1 MGSGEQAGE
10 LLMSKRLGLLI
21 VAILMGV
28 MARGGPSAL
37 AQMPPNESVTVLQ
50 LPAHSPHWVATMAPL
65 SGSIMLTPM
74 VLIDGDT
81 RQVLGN
87 LSGGLAAMFAPSPDH
102 KFFYVAETFY
112 ARGTQGDRTDV
123 LTIYDATHLS
133 RVGEIPITS
142 KRQLALADPT
152 SMGVTPDGR
161 FALMLNLTPATSVTA
176 VDLENKKVAGE
187 IQTPGCSEI
196 LILGDRQ
203 FASVCADGS
212 MLTTDFDD
220 SAKTTSQKRTA
231 KPFFDVEK
239 DPVFQ
244 LPAMIDKKAYFV
256 SYHGVVYPMDV
267 DSSPAAA
274 EETWSMLTDKDKKDG
289 WRPGGWQPVAGYAP
303 GQLLFVLMHQGGEWT
318 QKVGGPEVWVY
329 DLKTHKRVNRIPL
342 PAKSNAIR
350 VSQDDNPLLF
360 ALVTSESKMQIFSA
374 LKGRYLGTVNE
385 VSQHP
390 YTMFGL

>member
-1 MGSGEQAGE
+1 M
-10 LLMSKRLGLLI
+10 M
-21 VAILMGV
+21 
-28 MARGGPSAL
+28 
-37 AQMPPNESVTVLQ
+37 
-50 LPAHSPHWVATMAPL
+50 
-65 SGSIMLTPM
+65 TPV

-81 RQVLGN
+81 LQVLGN
-87 LSGGLAAMFAPSPDH
+87 LSGGLAAMFAASPDH
-102 KFFYVAETFY
+102 KYFYMADTFY
-112 ARGTQGDRTDV
+112 SRGTQGDRTDV

-133 RVGEIPITS
+133 RVGEIPLSS

-152 SMGVTPDGR
+152 SMSVTPDGR

-187 IQTPGCSEI
+187 IQTPGCSEV
-196 LILGDRQ
+196 LILGDRE

-220 SAKTTSQKRTA
+220 SATATAQKRTA

-256 SYHGVVYPMDV
+256 SYHGVVYPMDLG
-267 DSSPAAA
+267 SSPAVPGD
-274 EETWSMLTDKDKKDG
+274 TWSLLSDQEKKDG

-303 GQLLFVLMHQGGEWT
+303 GHLIFVLMHQGGEWT

-329 DLKTHKRVNRIPL
+329 DVNEHKRVAKVPMPL
-342 PAKSNAIR
+342 VSNAIR
-350 VSQDDNPLLF
+350 VSQDENPLLF
-360 ALVTSESKMQIFSA
+360 ALVTSDSKLQVFSA

-385 VSQHP
+385 VSFHP

>member
-1 MGSGEQAGE
+1 MT
-10 LLMSKRLGLLI
+10 KRLGLLF
-21 VAILMGV
+21 VAILMVV
-28 MARGGPSAL
+28 MGRVGPGAL
-37 AQMPPNESVTVLQ
+37 AQMPPNEQVTVLQ
-50 LPAHSPHWVATMAPL
+50 LPAYSPHWIATMTPL
-65 SGSIMLTPM
+65 SGSIMMTPI

-81 RQVLGN
+81 QKVLGN

-102 KFFYVAETFY
+102 KFFYLADTFY
-112 ARGTQGDRTDV
+112 SRGTQGDRTDV
-123 LTIYDATHLS
+123 LSIYDATHLS
-133 RVGEIPITS
+133 RIGEIPITS
-142 KRQLALADPT
+142 KRQLALADPS

-161 FALMLNLTPATSVTA
+161 FVLLLNLTPATSVTA
-176 VDLENKKVAGE
+176 VDLDGKKVAGE

-220 SAKTTSQKRTA
+220 SAKTTAQKRTA

-256 SYHGVVYPMDV
+256 SYHGMVYPMDLGA
-267 DSSPAAA
+267 SPAEPA
-274 EETWSMLTDKDKKDG
+274 EAWSMLSDAEKKEG

-303 GQLLFVLMHQGGEWT
+303 GHLIFVLMHQGGEWT
-318 QKVGGPEVWVY
+318 QKSAGPEVWVY
-329 DLKTHKRVNRIPL
+329 DVNDHKRVARIPMPL
-342 PAKSNAIR
+342 QSNAIK

-360 ALVTSESKMQIFSA
+360 ALVTSESKLQIFSA

-390 YTMFGL
+390 YTLFGL

>member
-1 MGSGEQAGE
+1 MA
-10 LLMSKRLGLLI
+10 KRLGFLI
-21 VAILMGV
+21 AAVLASV
-28 MARGGPSAL
+28 MAWGGPGAL
-37 AQMPPNESVTVLQ
+37 AQMPPNEQVTVLQ
-50 LPAHSPHWVATMAPL
+50 LPAVSPHWVATMTPL
-65 SGSIMLTPM
+65 AGSIMMTPI

-81 RQVLGN
+81 QQVLGN
-87 LSGGLAAMFAPSPDH
+87 LSGGLAAMFAASPDH
-102 KFFYVAETFY
+102 KFFYMADTFY
-112 ARGTQGDRTDV
+112 SRGTQGDRTDV

-133 RVGEIPITS
+133 RIGEIPITS
-142 KRQLALADPT
+142 KRQLALADPS

-161 FALMLNLTPATSVTA
+161 FVLMLNLTPATSVTA
-176 VDLENKKVAGE
+176 VDLEGKKVAGE

-196 LILGDRQ
+196 LILGKRE

-220 SAKTTSQKRTA
+220 DAKATAQKRTA

-244 LPAMIDKKAYFV
+244 LPAIIDKKAYFV
-256 SYHGVVYPMDV
+256 SYHGVVYPMDLG
-267 DSSPAAA
+267 SSPAQPAD
-274 EETWSMLTDKDKKDG
+274 TWSLLSDKEKKEG
-289 WRPGGWQPVAGYAP
+289 WRPGGRQPVAGYEP
-303 GQLLFVLMHQGGEWT
+303 GHLIFVLMHQGGEWT

-329 DLKTHKRVNRIPL
+329 DVNEHKRVSRIPL
-342 PAKSNAIR
+342 PLLSNAIR

-360 ALVTSESKMQIFSA
+360 ALVTSDSKLQVLSA

-385 VSQHP
+385 VSMHP

>member
-1 MGSGEQAGE
+1 MT
-10 LLMSKRLGLLI
+10 KRLGLLF
-21 VAILMGV
+21 VAILMVV
-28 MARGGPSAL
+28 MGRGGPGAL
-37 AQMPPNESVTVLQ
+37 AQMPPNEQVTVLQ
-50 LPAHSPHWVATMAPL
+50 LPAYSPHWIATMTPL
-65 SGSIMLTPM
+65 SGSIMMTPI

-81 RQVLGN
+81 QKVLGN

-102 KFFYVAETFY
+102 KFLYLADTFY
-112 ARGTQGDRTDV
+112 SRGTQGDRTDV
-123 LTIYDATHLS
+123 LSIYDATHLS
-133 RVGEIPITS
+133 RIGEIPITS
-142 KRQLALADPT
+142 KRQLALADPS

-161 FALMLNLTPATSVTA
+161 FVLLLNLTPATSVTA
-176 VDLENKKVAGE
+176 VDLDGKKVAGE

-256 SYHGVVYPMDV
+256 SYHGMVYPMDL
-267 DSSPAAA
+267 SASPA
-274 EETWSMLTDKDKKDG
+274 EPTETWSMLSDAEKKEG
-289 WRPGGWQPVAGYAP
+289 WRPGGWQPVAGYTP
-303 GQLLFVLMHQGGEWT
+303 GHLIFVLMHQGGEWT
-318 QKVGGPEVWVY
+318 QKSAGPEVWVY
-329 DLKTHKRVNRIPL
+329 DVNDHKRVARIPMPL
-342 PAKSNAIR
+342 QSNAIK

-360 ALVTSESKMQIFSA
+360 ALVTSESKLQIFSA

-390 YTMFGL
+390 YTLFGL

>member
-1 MGSGEQAGE
+1 MAKWSGSLVAALLAGVIAWC
-10 LLMSKRLGLLI
+10 GP
-21 VAILMGV
+21 GV
-28 MARGGPSAL
+28 L
-37 AQMPPNESVTVLQ
+37 AQMPPNEQVTVLQ
-50 LPAHSPHWVATMAPL
+50 LPPASPHWVATMAPL
-65 SGSIMLTPM
+65 AGSIMLTPI
-74 VLIDGDT
+74 VLINGDT
-81 RQVLGN
+81 QQVLGN
-87 LSGGLAAMFAPSPDH
+87 ISGGLAAMFAVSPDH
-102 KFFYVAETFY
+102 KHFYTADTFY
-112 ARGTQGDRTDV
+112 SRGTQGDRTDV
-123 LTIYDATHLS
+123 LSIYDATHLS
-133 RVGEIPITS
+133 RVGEIPLST

-187 IQTPGCSEI
+187 IQTPGCSEV

-220 SAKTTSQKRTA
+220 SANATAQKRTA

-244 LPAMIDKKAYFV
+244 LPAIIDKKAYFV
-256 SYHGVVYPMDV
+256 SYHGMVHPMDL
-267 DSSPAAA
+267 DASPAQPADA
-274 EETWSMLTDKDKKDG
+274 WSMLSDQEKKQG

-303 GQLLFVLMHQGGEWT
+303 GHLIFVLMHQGGEWT
-318 QKVGGPEVWVY
+318 QKVGGPEVWAY
-329 DLKTHKRVNRIPL
+329 DVNEHKRVSRIPL
-342 PAKSNAIR
+342 PLLSNAIR

-360 ALVTSESKMQIFSA
+360 ALVTSESKLQVLSA

>member
-1 MGSGEQAGE
+1 MT
-10 LLMSKRLGLLI
+10 KRLGFLFL
-21 VAILMGV
+21 AILMVV
-28 MARGGPSAL
+28 MGRGGPGAL
-37 AQMPPNESVTVLQ
+37 AQMPPNEQVTVLQ
-50 LPAHSPHWVATMAPL
+50 LPAYSPHWIATMTPL
-65 SGSIMLTPM
+65 SGSIMMTPI

-81 RQVLGN
+81 HKVLGN

-102 KFFYVAETFY
+102 KFFYLADTFY
-112 ARGTQGDRTDV
+112 SRGTQGDRTDV
-123 LTIYDATHLS
+123 LSIYDATHLS
-133 RVGEIPITS
+133 RIGEIPITS
-142 KRQLALADPT
+142 KRQLALADPS

-161 FALMLNLTPATSVTA
+161 FVLLLNLTPATSVTA
-176 VDLENKKVAGE
+176 VDLDGKKVAGE

-256 SYHGVVYPMDV
+256 SYHGMVYPMDLGV
-267 DSSPAAA
+267 SPAEPA
-274 EETWSMLTDKDKKDG
+274 ERWSMLSDAEKKEG
-289 WRPGGWQPVAGYAP
+289 WRPGGWQPVAGYTP
-303 GQLLFVLMHQGGEWT
+303 GHLIFVLMHQGGEWT
-318 QKVGGPEVWVY
+318 QKSAGPEVWVY
-329 DLKTHKRVNRIPL
+329 DVNDHKRVARIPMPL
-342 PAKSNAIR
+342 QSNAIK

-360 ALVTSESKMQIFSA
+360 ALVTSESKLQIFSA

-390 YTMFGL
+390 YTLFGL

>member
-1 MGSGEQAGE
+1 MT
-10 LLMSKRLGLLI
+10 KRLGLLF
-21 VAILMGV
+21 VAILMVAMG
-28 MARGGPSAL
+28 RGGPGAL
-37 AQMPPNESVTVLQ
+37 AQMPPNEQVTVLQ
-50 LPAHSPHWVATMAPL
+50 LPAYSPHWVATMTPL
-65 SGSIMLTPM
+65 SGSIMMTPI

-81 RQVLGN
+81 QKVLGN

-102 KFFYVAETFY
+102 KFFYLADTFY
-112 ARGTQGDRTDV
+112 SRGTQGDRTDV
-123 LTIYDATHLS
+123 LSIYDATHLS
-133 RVGEIPITS
+133 RIGEIPITS
-142 KRQLALADPT
+142 KRQLALADPS

-161 FALMLNLTPATSVTA
+161 FVLLLNLTPATSVTA
-176 VDLENKKVAGE
+176 VDLDGKKVAGE

-256 SYHGVVYPMDV
+256 SYHGMVYPMDL
-267 DSSPAAA
+267 SASPAEPA
-274 EETWSMLTDKDKKDG
+274 ETWSMLSDAEKKEG

-303 GQLLFVLMHQGGEWT
+303 EHLIFVLMHQGGEWT
-318 QKVGGPEVWVY
+318 QKSAGPEVWVY
-329 DLKTHKRVNRIPL
+329 DVNDHKRVARIPMPL
-342 PAKSNAIR
+342 QSNAIK

-360 ALVTSESKMQIFSA
+360 ALVTSESKLQIFSA

-390 YTMFGL
+390 YTLFGL

>member
-1 MGSGEQAGE
+1 MT
-10 LLMSKRLGLLI
+10 KRLGLLF
-21 VAILMGV
+21 VAILMVV
-28 MARGGPSAL
+28 MGRGGPGAL
-37 AQMPPNESVTVLQ
+37 AQMPPNEQVTVLQ
-50 LPAHSPHWVATMAPL
+50 LPAYSPHWVATMTPL
-65 SGSIMLTPM
+65 SGSIMMTPI

-81 RQVLGN
+81 QKVLGN

-102 KFFYVAETFY
+102 KFFYLADTFY
-112 ARGTQGDRTDV
+112 SRGTQGDRTDV
-123 LTIYDATHLS
+123 LSIYDATHLS
-133 RVGEIPITS
+133 RIGEIPITS
-142 KRQLALADPT
+142 KRQLALADPS

-161 FALMLNLTPATSVTA
+161 FVLLLNLTPATSVTA
-176 VDLENKKVAGE
+176 VDLDGKKVAGE

-256 SYHGVVYPMDV
+256 SYHGMVYPMDLSV
-267 DSSPAAA
+267 SPAEPA
-274 EETWSMLTDKDKKDG
+274 ETWSMLSDAEKKEG

-303 GQLLFVLMHQGGEWT
+303 GHLIFVLMHQGGEWT
-318 QKVGGPEVWVY
+318 QKSAGPEVWVY
-329 DLKTHKRVNRIPL
+329 DVNDHKRVARIPMPL
-342 PAKSNAIR
+342 QSNAIK
-350 VSQDDNPLLF
+350 VSHDDNPLLF
-360 ALVTSESKMQIFSA
+360 ALVTSESKLQIFSA

-390 YTMFGL
+390 YTLFGL

>member
-1 MGSGEQAGE
+1 MT
-10 LLMSKRLGLLI
+10 KRFGLLI
-21 VAILMGV
+21 VAILMGM

-102 KFFYVAETFY
+102 KLFYVAETFY
-112 ARGTQGDRTDV
+112 SRGTQGDRTDV
-123 LTIYDATHLS
+123 LTIYDASHLS
-133 RVGEIPITS
+133 RVGEIPITN
-142 KRQLALADPT
+142 KRQLALADPS

-176 VDLENKKVAGE
+176 VDLESKKVAGE

-196 LILGDRQ
+196 LMLGDRE

-212 MLTTDFDD
+212 MLTTKFDD
-220 SAKTTSQKRTA
+220 NAKATEQKRTA

-244 LPAMIDKKAYFV
+244 LPALMDNKAYFV
-256 SYHGVVYPMDV
+256 SYHGMVYPMDLG
-267 DSSPAAA
+267 SSPA
-274 EETWSMLTDKDKKDG
+274 EPGDPWSMLSEKEKADG
-289 WRPGGWQPVAGYAP
+289 WRPGGWQPVSGYAP
-303 GQLLFVLMHQGGEWT
+303 GHLIFVLMHQGGEWT
-318 QKVGGPEVWVY
+318 QKSPGPEVWAY
-329 DLKTHKRVNRIPL
+329 DINEHKRVARIPMPL
-342 PAKSNAIR
+342 QSNAIL

-360 ALVTSESKMQIFSA
+360 ALVTSDSKMQIFSA

-390 YTMFGL
+390 YTLFGM

>member
-1 MGSGEQAGE
+1 MT
-10 LLMSKRLGLLI
+10 KRLGLLF
-21 VAILMGV
+21 VAILMVV
-28 MARGGPSAL
+28 MGRGGPGAL
-37 AQMPPNESVTVLQ
+37 AQMPPNEQVTVLQ
-50 LPAHSPHWVATMAPL
+50 LPAYSPHWVATMTPL
-65 SGSIMLTPM
+65 SGSIMMTPI

-81 RQVLGN
+81 QKVLGN

-102 KFFYVAETFY
+102 KFFYLADTFY
-112 ARGTQGDRTDV
+112 SRGTQGDRTDV
-123 LTIYDATHLS
+123 LSIYDATHLS
-133 RVGEIPITS
+133 RIGEIPITS
-142 KRQLALADPT
+142 KRQLALADPS

-161 FALMLNLTPATSVTA
+161 FVLLLNLTPATSVTA
-176 VDLENKKVAGE
+176 VDLDGKKVAGE

-256 SYHGVVYPMDV
+256 SYHGMVYPMDL
-267 DSSPAAA
+267 SASPAEPA
-274 EETWSMLTDKDKKDG
+274 ETWSMLSDAEKKEG

-303 GQLLFVLMHQGGEWT
+303 EHLIFVLMHQGGEWT
-318 QKVGGPEVWVY
+318 QKSAGPEVWVY
-329 DLKTHKRVNRIPL
+329 DVNDHKRVARIPMPL
-342 PAKSNAIR
+342 QSNAIK

-360 ALVTSESKMQIFSA
+360 ALVTSESKLQIFSA

-390 YTMFGL
+390 YTLFGL

>member
-1 MGSGEQAGE
+1 MT
-10 LLMSKRLGLLI
+10 KRFGLLI
-21 VAILMGV
+21 VAILMGM
-28 MARGGPSAL
+28 MARGGPNAL
-37 AQMPPNESVTVLQ
+37 AQMPPNEQVTVMS

-102 KFFYVAETFY
+102 KLFYVAETFY
-112 ARGTQGDRTDV
+112 SRGTQGDRTDV
-123 LTIYDATHLS
+123 LTIYDASHLS
-133 RVGEIPITS
+133 RIGEIPITN
-142 KRQLALADPT
+142 KRQLALADPS

-176 VDLENKKVAGE
+176 VDLEGKKVAGE

-196 LILGDRQ
+196 LMLGDRE

-212 MLTTDFDD
+212 MLTTKFDD
-220 SAKTTSQKRTA
+220 NAKATEQKRTA

-244 LPAMIDKKAYFV
+244 LPALMDNKAYFV
-256 SYHGVVYPMDV
+256 SYHGMVYPMDLG
-267 DSSPAAA
+267 SSPA
-274 EETWSMLTDKDKKDG
+274 EPGDPWSMLSDKEKADG
-289 WRPGGWQPVAGYAP
+289 WRPGGWQPVSGYAP
-303 GQLLFVLMHQGGEWT
+303 GHLIFVLMHQGGEWT
-318 QKVGGPEVWVY
+318 QKSPGPEVWAY
-329 DLKTHKRVNRIPL
+329 DINEHKRVARIPL
-342 PAKSNAIR
+342 PLQSNAIL

-360 ALVTSESKMQIFSA
+360 ALVTSDSKLQIFSA

-390 YTMFGL
+390 YTLFGM

>member
-1 MGSGEQAGE
+1 MA
-10 LLMSKRLGLLI
+10 KRLGLLI

-28 MARGGPSAL
+28 MARSGPGAL
-37 AQMPPNESVTVLQ
+37 AQMPPNEQVTVLQ
-50 LPAHSPHWVATMAPL
+50 LPAASPHWIAAMSPL
-65 SGSIMLTPM
+65 AGSIMMTPI

-81 RQVLGN
+81 QQVIGN
-87 LSGGLAAMFAPSPDH
+87 ISGGLAAMFAAAPDH
-102 KFFYVAETFY
+102 KYFYTADTFY
-112 ARGTQGDRTDV
+112 SRGTQGDRTDV
-123 LTIYDATHLS
+123 VTIYDATHLA
-133 RVGEIPITS
+133 RVGEIPIS
-142 KRQLALADPT
+142 NKRQLALGDAS

-161 FALMLNLTPATSVTA
+161 FLLMLNLTPATSVTA
-176 VDLENKKVAGE
+176 VDLEGKKVAGE

-196 LILGDRQ
+196 LMLGDRE

-212 MLTTDFDD
+212 MLTTKFDD
-220 SAKTTSQKRTA
+220 SAKATEQKRTA

-256 SYHGVVYPMDV
+256 SYHGMVYPMDLG
-267 DSSPAAA
+267 SSPA
-274 EETWSMLTDKDKKDG
+274 EPGDTWSILSDKEKKDG
-289 WRPGGWQPVAGYAP
+289 WRPGGRQPVAGYVP
-303 GQLLFVLMHQGGEWT
+303 GHLIFVLMHQGGEWT

-329 DLKTHKRVNRIPL
+329 DVNDHKRVARIPL
-342 PAKSNAIR
+342 PLLSNAIQ

-360 ALVTSESKMQIFSA
+360 ALVTSDSKMQIFSA

-390 YTMFGL
+390 YTLFGM

>member
-1 MGSGEQAGE
+1 MA
-10 LLMSKRLGLLI
+10 KRLSLLI
-21 VAILMGV
+21 VAILACM
-28 MARGGPSAL
+28 MAWGGPGTL
-37 AQMPPNESVTVLQ
+37 AQLPPNEQVTVLQ
-50 LPAHSPHWVATMAPL
+50 LPPVSPHWVATMTPL
-65 SGSIMLTPM
+65 AGSIMMTPI

-102 KFFYVAETFY
+102 KFFYTADTFY
-112 ARGTQGDRTDV
+112 SRGTQGDRTDV

-133 RVGEIPITS
+133 RLGEIPITN
-142 KRQLALADPT
+142 KRQLALADPS

-161 FALMLNLTPATSVTA
+161 FVLMLNLTPATSVTA
-176 VDLENKKVAGE
+176 VDLDGKKVAGE

-196 LILGDRQ
+196 LITAPRE

-220 SAKTTSQKRTA
+220 SAKATSQKRTA

-244 LPAMIDKKAYFV
+244 LPAIMDKKAYFV
-256 SYHGVVYPMDV
+256 SYHGVVYPMDL
-267 DSSPAAA
+267 SASPAAPGD
-274 EETWSMLTDKDKKDG
+274 TWSMLSDAEKKDG

-303 GQLLFVLMHQGGEWT
+303 GHLLFVLMHQGGEWT
-318 QKVGGPEVWVY
+318 QKSAGPEVWVY
-329 DLKTHKRVNRIPL
+329 DVNDHKRVARIPL
-342 PAKSNAIR
+342 PLQSNAIR

-360 ALVTSESKMQIFSA
+360 ALVTSESKLQVFSA

-390 YTMFGL
+390 YTLFGL